1 MGIIKIIK
9 CLGPGPGQKCCQGM
23 LTLFRF
29 LYMILVKC

>member
-9 CLGPGPGQKCCQGM
+9 CPGPGPGQKCCQG
-23 LTLFRF
+23 TLFRL